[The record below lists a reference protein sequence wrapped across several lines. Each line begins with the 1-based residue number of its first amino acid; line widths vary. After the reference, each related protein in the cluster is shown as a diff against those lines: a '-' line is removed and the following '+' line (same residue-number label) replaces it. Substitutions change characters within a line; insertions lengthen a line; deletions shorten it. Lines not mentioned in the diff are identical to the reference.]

1 MTTDSKSLTSGH
13 NPLAHTRAED
23 LLAFLI
29 GTSFIGFG
37 MAMFVQ
43 AGLLTGGTAGIAFLL
58 HYQGLAP
65 FGWLFFLINL
75 PFYWLALRHMGAA
88 FTVRTFVCVALVSLL
103 SVECREL
110 FPFAGPLNPYSTGLL
125 GGLLIGMGLIALF
138 RHKAS
143 VGGINILALYVQQR
157 YGLRA
162 GKLQFGIDLLILLA
176 SVLLC
181 SLPQLLGS
189 LIGAA
194 AMSLVIGFYHR
205 PDRYIAA
212 S

>member
-1 MTTDSKSLTSGH
+1 MTTDTTRLTSGH
-13 NPLAHTRAED
+13 NPLAHSRAED
-23 LLAFLI
+23 LLAILI
-29 GTSFIGFG
+29 GTTFIGFG

-75 PFYWLALRHMGAA
+75 PFYLLALRHMGAA

-103 SVECREL
+103 STQCREL
-110 FPFAGPLNPYSTGLL
+110 FPFAGTLNPYSTGLL
-125 GGLLIGMGLIALF
+125 GGLLLGMGLIALF

-176 SVLLC
+176 SLLLC
-181 SLPQLLGS
+181 SLPQLIGS